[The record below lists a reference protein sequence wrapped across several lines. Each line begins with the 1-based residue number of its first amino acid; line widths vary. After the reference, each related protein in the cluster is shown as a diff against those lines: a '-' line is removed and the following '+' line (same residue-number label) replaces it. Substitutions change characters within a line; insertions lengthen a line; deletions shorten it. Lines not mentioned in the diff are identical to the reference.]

1 MAFEPNAFLQD
12 IVSKK
17 ADAIKGHFAKDA
29 IICWHDSNEQ
39 FTLEEFIRANCEYPS
54 TWNCE
59 VERIE
64 KYAKGFVVAAQMD
77 HPEDGF
83 YIKYVS
89 FIELDDYE
97 KVKRLDEY
105 FVAIEEIPQ
114 WRKDMKVGQPIR

>member
-1 MAFEPNAFLQD
+1 MTFEPNNFLQD
-12 IVSKK
+12 VVSKK
-17 ADAIKGHFAKDA
+17 ADAIRGYFAKDA

-59 VERIE
+59 IERIE
-64 KYAKGFVVAAQMD
+64 KYAKGFVIAAQLD

-83 YIKYVS
+83 YVKYVS
-89 FIELDDYE
+89 FVELDDDE

-105 FVAIEEIPQ
+105 FVTIEEIPQ
-114 WRKDMKVGQPIR
+114 WRRDMEVGRPIK